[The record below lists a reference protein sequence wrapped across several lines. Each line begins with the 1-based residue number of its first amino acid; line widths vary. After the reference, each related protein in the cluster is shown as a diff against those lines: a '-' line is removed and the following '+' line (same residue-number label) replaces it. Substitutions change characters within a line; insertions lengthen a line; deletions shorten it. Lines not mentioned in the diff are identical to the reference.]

1 MIDIR
6 AKLVDALDHAQE
18 YLDLAIKAQDRG
30 EREFYERIC
39 ELYMRIAQEF
49 EALIDE

>member
-1 MIDIR
+1 MIDTR
-6 AKLVDALDHAQE
+6 AKLVETLDHAQE
-18 YLDLAIKAQDRG
+18 YLDLALKAQDRG
-30 EREFYERIC
+30 EREFCERIC

>member
-1 MIDIR
+1 MIDTR
-6 AKLVDALDHAQE
+6 QAGGALDHAQE
-18 YLDLAIKAQDRG
+18 YLDLALKAQDRG